1 MPKRRSKNQN
11 LKGCYTYHER
21 QKDKEEMQYGN
32 FERRL
37 GKDSIKDF
45 DMCAIGLTT
54 CKFPVVSEQG
64 VIFDKEQVLK
74 YIIEQKKDI
83 KRQSEAYKQ
92 YVQELKDAENRS
104 ARIKK
109 QKELNQFIK
118 QTDSLVVRT
127 DPLDNPL
134 RSVRGEKTP
143 AINGQ
148 FWQAGTVRDTNYAT
162 LTDGKGDLKRT
173 IEVEDGLLDG
183 TGFGGAMR
191 AAVKKPDKH
200 VRCPV
205 TKEPL
210 DFAKL
215 LPVNFQPINKA
226 GDSSS
231 ADKPKPKASVA
242 GGADVQKISKYCCA
256 ITGDPLTNSTKLI
269 VFKKGGEV
277 ILKEAFDKVVKKTMT
292 NPFTNEK
299 ITEKDYILLRRGG
312 TGFSQT
318 NDLQRTEQSSA
329 FMAS

>member
-21 QKDKEEMQYGN
+21 LKDKEEMQYGN

-45 DMCAIGLTT
+45 DMCAIGLTS
-54 CKFPVVSEQG
+54 CKNAVVSEQG

-83 KRQSEAYKQ
+83 KRQSECYKQ
-92 YVQELKDAENRS
+92 YIQDLKDAESRKD
-104 ARIKK
+104 RIKK

-134 RSVRGEKTP
+134 RSVRGERTP

-191 AAVKKPDKH
+191 AAIKKPDKH

-215 LPVNFQPINKA
+215 LPIIFKQI
-226 GDSSS
+226 
-231 ADKPKPKASVA
+231 DKDVDVTRASQKASVA
-242 GGADVQKISKYCCA
+242 GGANQEKVSKYCCA

-269 VFKKGGEV
+269 VFKKGGQC
-277 ILKEAFDKVVKKTMT
+277 ISKEAFDKAVKKTMT
-292 NPFTNEK
+292 NPFNNEK
-299 ITEKDYILLRRGG
+299 ITKADFIELRRGG